1 MKKILKGIFA
11 GVLSISCM
19 MLPVDVEN
27 TTLGM
32 SKVKA
37 AEDDGYQVVDFD
49 ASDSMEGAAV
59 TKNGSLYMWGRN
71 TNGEVGDNT
80 TTAKHMPTRI
90 MGDVKAVEKKERS
103 TVILKTDG
111 SIYTNGSNRYGDLGI
126 SASWD
131 TKKLTPTKIMSDVKT
146 YIPGSDCAAIKK
158 NGDLYTWGGDSLSAM
173 TGQGSKTSTPPKK
186 LISNAVKYKS
196 YKYYTGALSATDNLY
211 LWGTGENGQMKLDDV
226 ADFDIKD

>member
-111 SIYTNGSNRYGDLGI
+111 SIYTNGSNR
-126 SASWD
+126 
-131 TKKLTPTKIMSDVKT
+131 
-146 YIPGSDCAAIKK
+146 
-158 NGDLYTWGGDSLSAM
+158 
-173 TGQGSKTSTPPKK
+173 
-186 LISNAVKYKS
+186 
-196 YKYYTGALSATDNLY
+196 
-211 LWGTGENGQMKLDDV
+211 
-226 ADFDIKD
+226 